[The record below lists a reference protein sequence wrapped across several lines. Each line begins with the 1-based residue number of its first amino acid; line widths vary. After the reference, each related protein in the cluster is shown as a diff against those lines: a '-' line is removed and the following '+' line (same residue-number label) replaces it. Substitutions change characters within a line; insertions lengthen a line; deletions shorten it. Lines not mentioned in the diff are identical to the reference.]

1 MVDFTKSIRINLNLN
16 QNELQDVVIQSLAAA
31 PVAKKVGYIYFD
43 STKHKFGVCVDATA
57 GAQKWEYMASA
68 EALEIKLAE
77 INKALDTIK
86 TDLTVSKVEN
96 ATGIKQGADTT
107 IFFDGLVTSVE
118 AAEDNGIA
126 EGVEGREVGHFLKL
140 TKTGAAGTPSEVSYI
155 AMPETV
161 TGGSLDNDNKKI
173 VLTYS
178 DNSTKDID
186 LAAIYDAIAST
197 AVSVEATPT
206 VALV

>member
-43 STKHKFGVCVDATA
+43 STKNKFGVCVDATA

-77 INKALDTIK
+77 INAALAKLK

-96 ATGIKQGADTT
+96 ATGIQQGNTK

-118 AAEDNGIA
+118 AAEVNA
-126 EGVEGREVGHFLKL
+126 EGTKGHFLKL
-140 TKTGAAGTPSEVSYI
+140 TKTGDAETPSEVSYI

-161 TGGSLDNDNKKI
+161 TGGSLDNNGKKI

-178 DNSTKDID
+178 DDSTKDID
-186 LAAIYDAIAST
+186 LAAIYDAIASKT
-197 AVSVEATPT
+197 DASASTSFISFK
-206 VALV
+206 LIG